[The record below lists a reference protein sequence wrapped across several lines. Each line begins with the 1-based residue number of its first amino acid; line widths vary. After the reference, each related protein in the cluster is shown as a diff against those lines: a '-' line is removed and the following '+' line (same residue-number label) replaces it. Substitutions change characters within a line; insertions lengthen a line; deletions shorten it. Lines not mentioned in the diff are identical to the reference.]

1 MWGPSLTLFP
11 ATVSKPIDWC
21 LFLGQA
27 RELFQAMCVCDA
39 KVQWRATSYR
49 WQFLEGTGMFL
60 AILEID
66 HPILVP
72 DGFGGDP
79 WFHYSTKQT
88 KQTEWHS
95 SKFLIV
101 HLPTVPVEQFQHLL
115 QPRYMLFDYD
125 EKGTPNTGI
134 ERYPYNYIVIIHS
147 HSRSCS
153 HGIVLVTHTHRYNI
167 HTYMHPYI
175 HTSIHPSIHTFIHPS
190 IHTYIHTYLPT
201 YLPTHTHTYIHTYIH
216 TYLPTCLPA
225 CLHTC
230 MHAYIHTYRQT
241 YRHTHR
247 YIYMYIIY
255 HIIYHTHT
263 YIYIHTYAYR

>member
-1 MWGPSLTLFP
+1 MRLNMNVGSKLNPIPSY
-11 ATVSKPIDWC
+11 SKPIDWC
-21 LFLGQA
+21 VFLGQA

-101 HLPTVPVEQFQHLL
+101 HFTNRTRWAIPAPSSATLYAFWLWWEGDTKHWYRKVPL
-115 QPRYMLFDYD
+115 QL
-125 EKGTPNTGI
+125 
-134 ERYPYNYIVIIHS
+134 HS
-147 HSRSCS
+147 HNS
-153 HGIVLVTHTHRYNI
+153 
-167 HTYMHPYI
+167 
-175 HTSIHPSIHTFIHPS
+175 
-190 IHTYIHTYLPT
+190 
-201 YLPTHTHTYIHTYIH
+201 
-216 TYLPTCLPA
+216 
-225 CLHTC
+225 
-230 MHAYIHTYRQT
+230 
-241 YRHTHR
+241 
-247 YIYMYIIY
+247 
-255 HIIYHTHT
+255 
-263 YIYIHTYAYR
+263 